1 MCFLYGLIYFS
12 KNYFIFENKKNTIMG
27 VGGIL
32 VWTIGFLVLMAIA
45 IVIKEH

>member
-1 MCFLYGLIYFS
+1 
-12 KNYFIFENKKNTIMG
+12 MG

-45 IVIKEH
+45 IVVKEH

>member
-1 MCFLYGLIYFS
+1 
-12 KNYFIFENKKNTIMG
+12 MG